1 MGLWRRWWSS
11 PLRGP
16 TDWCAVVKANA
27 LIFDFDG
34 TMVDTEWPKFTSVRD
49 VYAEY
54 GLELTVHDWV
64 SRIGRADH
72 ARWPDR
78 LAQMLGHEPDPA
90 IVAEARRR
98 SDAETDA
105 NGALPGV
112 LDLLAAAER
121 RELPVAVASSSP
133 LEWVNRHLA
142 RLQLMDRI
150 AAVRSRDHVDRA
162 KPWPDVF
169 LAAADAVGCDP
180 GAAVVIEDSSSGC
193 AAAKAAGMTCVV
205 VPNRITRVEVH
216 SDADWVLESLE
227 DFPYEHFGL
236 HAAPG

>member
-1 MGLWRRWWSS
+1 M
-11 PLRGP
+11 
-16 TDWCAVVKANA
+16 VKTQA
-27 LIFDFDG
+27 LILDFDG

-72 ARWPDR
+72 APWPDR
-78 LAQMLGHEPDPA
+78 LAHMLGHEPDPV
-90 IVAEARRR
+90 IIAEARRR

-121 RELPVAVASSSP
+121 HELPVAVASSSP
-133 LEWVNRHLA
+133 LEWVNRHLE
-142 RLQLMDRI
+142 RLQLRDRI

-169 LAAADAVGCDP
+169 LAAA
-180 GAAVVIEDSSSGC
+180 AALGRHPSTVVVIEDSLSGC

-205 VPNRITRVEVH
+205 VPNRITRVEVP
-216 SDADWVLESLE
+216 SDADWVLDSLD

-236 HAAPG
+236 QAAPG